1 MWATK
6 VLEEKPDSCPKDVN
20 WIRPFPV
27 SKEGHPTTIRGDENV
42 HLLFAKEN
50 SFKAA
55 FCSVQLQFSKCFQE
69 TLLSSLIELVQGSS
83 VSVKIKCHDSERL
96 VWELQYHLIP
106 VKEEEYNEI
115 PHLPM
120 SETKAWCLKTHTH
133 LLCQIA
139 HCNLTVPYKTIVP
152 YGIKTA
158 YGY

>member
-1 MWATK
+1 MWATE
-6 VLEEKPDSCPKDVN
+6 VLEEKQTNPDSCPKDVN
-20 WIRPFPV
+20 WIRSFPV
-27 SKEGHPTTIRGDENV
+27 SKGQPATIRGDENV
-42 HLLFAKEN
+42 HLFFAKEN

-55 FCSVQLQFSKCFQE
+55 FYSVQLQFSKCFQE

-120 SETKAWCLKTHTH
+120 SETKA
-133 LLCQIA
+133 
-139 HCNLTVPYKTIVP
+139 
-152 YGIKTA
+152 
-158 YGY
+158 